1 MAPPGFQSKV
11 EMTFIGTAT
20 SVISIDGINFIT
32 DPVFD
37 AVGTS
42 YDLGIITLQSLKAPA
57 LGLQDLPNIDAV
69 LLSHEDHPDNL
80 DTAGRTLLHGRTVVT
95 TPDGA
100 SKLKPSPGVHAIH
113 PWETLS
119 LNVGGKDFNI
129 TGTPCVHLPGGETTG
144 FIVHTASFGTNSE
157 GLPNAI
163 YFSGDTIYLEELAQ
177 MKNKFHIALAII
189 NLGSVIVPLPEGPL
203 QITLDGQSAVKLI
216 QDIGA
221 DVVVPMHFDS
231 WGHFTEPSTESAKIF
246 VEAGLK
252 DKVMWLEPGVAKRI
266 L

>member
-1 MAPPGFQSKV
+1 MALSGFQSKV

-20 SVISIDGINFIT
+20 AILSIDGVNFIT

-37 AVGTS
+37 KVGTS

-57 LGLQDLPNIDAV
+57 LGIQDLPTIDAV

-80 DTAGRTLLHGRTVVT
+80 DTAGRTLLDGRTVVT

-100 SKLKPSPGVHAIH
+100 SKLKPSSAVYAIH

-119 LNVGGKDFNI
+119 LNIGGKDFNI

-144 FIVHTASFGTNSE
+144 FIVHTASFGTSPE

-189 NLGSVIVPLPEGPL
+189 NLGSVMVPLPEGPL
-203 QITLDGQSAVKLI
+203 QITLDGKSAVKLI

-231 WGHFTEPSTESAKIF
+231 WGHFTEPSTESAKTF

-252 DKVMWLEPGVAKRI
+252 DKVIWLEPGVAKRI

>member
-20 SVISIDGINFIT
+20 AILSIDGVNFIT

-37 AVGTS
+37 PAGTS
-42 YDLGIITLQSLKAPA
+42 YDLGIVTLQSLKAPA
-57 LGLQDLPNIDAV
+57 LGLDQLPAIDAV
-69 LLSHEDHPDNL
+69 LLSHEDHQDNL
-80 DTAGRTLLHGRTVVT
+80 DTSGRTLLDGRIVIT

-100 SKLKPSPGVHAIH
+100 SKLQPRPAVRAIH

-119 LNVGGKDFNI
+119 LKIGGKGFNI

-144 FIVHTASFGTNSE
+144 FIVQTPSFGTSPD

-163 YFSGDTIYLEELAQ
+163 YFSGDTIYIEELAQ
-177 MKNKFHIALAII
+177 MRSKFHIVLGIL
-189 NLGSVIVPLPEGPL
+189 NLGAVIAPGPDGPL
-203 QITLDGQSAVKLI
+203 QITLDGKSAVKLI

-221 DVVVPMHFDS
+221 DIVVPMHFDS
-231 WGHFTEPSTESAKIF
+231 WKHFIEPSTESAKVF

-252 DKVMWLEPGVAKRI
+252 DKVVWLEPGVTKQV

>member
-20 SVISIDGINFIT
+20 AILSIDDVNFIT

-37 AVGTS
+37 NVGST
-42 YDLGIITLQSLKAPA
+42 YDLGIITLESLKAPV
-57 LGLQDLPNIDAV
+57 LGLHDLPAIDAV

-80 DTAGRTLLHGRTVVT
+80 DTAGRTLLDGRTVIT

-100 SKLKPSPGVHAIH
+100 NKLKPRPAVHAIH

-119 LNVGGKDFNI
+119 LNIGGKSFEI

-144 FIVHTASFGTNSE
+144 FIVHTASFGTSPD

-177 MKNKFHIALAII
+177 MRKKFHIALAIL
-189 NLGSVIVPLPEGPL
+189 NLGAVIAPMPDGPL
-203 QITLDGQSAVKLI
+203 QITLDGQTAVKLI

-231 WGHFTEPSTESAKIF
+231 WKHFTEPSTELAKVF

-252 DKVMWLEPGVAKRI
+252 DKVIWLEPGVAKQV

>member
-1 MAPPGFQSKV
+1 MASPGFQSKV
-11 EMTFIGTAT
+11 DITFIGTAT
-20 SVISIDGINFIT
+20 AVISIDGVNFIT

-37 AVGTS
+37 DVGTS

-57 LGLQDLPNIDAV
+57 LGLHELPVIDAV

-80 DTAGRTLLHGRTVVT
+80 DTAGRSLLNGRPVIT

-100 SKLKPSPGVHAIH
+100 NKLKPRPAVYAIR

-119 LNVGGKDFNI
+119 LKIGGKNFSI

-144 FIVHTASFGTNSE
+144 FIVHTASFGTNPD

-177 MKNKFHIALAII
+177 MRKKFHIGLAII
-189 NLGSVIVPLPEGPL
+189 NLGAVIAPGPDGPL
-203 QITLDGQSAVKLI
+203 QITLDGKSAAKLV

-221 DVVVPMHFDS
+221 DVVVPMHFDT
-231 WGHFTEPSTESAKIF
+231 WKHFTEPSTESAKAF
-246 VEAGLK
+246 EEAGLK
-252 DKVMWLEPGVAKRI
+252 ERVVWLEPGVAKQV

>member
-20 SVISIDGINFIT
+20 AILSIDGVNFIT

-37 AVGTS
+37 DVGST
-42 YDLGIITLQSLKAPA
+42 YDLGIVTLQSLKATA
-57 LGLQDLPNIDAV
+57 LGLHELPPIDAV

-80 DTAGRTLLHGRTVVT
+80 DTAGRTLLNGRTVIT

-100 SKLKPSPGVHAIH
+100 SKLKPRPAVHAIR
-113 PWETLS
+113 PWETLP
-119 LNVGGKDFNI
+119 LKIGGKDFDI

-144 FIVHTASFGTNSE
+144 FIVQTASFGTSPE

-177 MKNKFHIALAII
+177 MRKKFHIALAIL
-189 NLGSVIVPLPEGPL
+189 NLGAVIVPGPDGPL
-203 QITLDGQSAVKLI
+203 QITLDGKSAVKLI
-216 QDIGA
+216 HDIEA

-231 WGHFTEPSTESAKIF
+231 WKHFTEPSTESAQVF
-246 VEAGLK
+246 VGAGLK
-252 DKVMWLEPGVAKRI
+252 DKVVWLEPGVAKQI